1 MKLLSGT
8 SRRSWFAVSLFS
20 NKLSQKQTEGFF
32 YSLKRSV
39 CFADTSTATRRS
51 MGPEMIDVDCNLF
64 HSDLKTLQKVPTTD
78 VWNILQEDA
87 IKEANIIAMIS
98 PSSTILESES
108 AIELLNSH
116 PPPIPIK
123 TTVGVHPYHVA
134 DDELLFS
141 STGERITM
149 EEQKNKIKSILKT
162 DREENINR
170 RCAAVGEC
178 GLDASE
184 GFPEQNLQVPWF
196 QMQIEIASELDMPL
210 FVHERLAFDKTI
222 EMLEKVAPSIPIII
236 HCFTGTKEECIE
248 YIKRGY
254 YISISG
260 YILKESNG
268 NCVEVLSCLEEGVI
282 PLDKLMIETD
292 APYMGFT
299 GCRQLYLNQNQKYV
313 SGLNSKKRKR
323 LHQSTYPNV
332 PSSLPMILTRVT
344 ECLQKNDSALTIEKV
359 ATITTE
365 NARKFF
371 DLKDISSSANR

>member
-8 SRRSWFAVSLFS
+8 SRRSWFAVSLLS
-20 NKLSQKQTEGFF
+20 NRLTQKQTQGFL
-32 YSLKRSV
+32 YSLKRSF
-39 CFADTSTATRRS
+39 CFADTSTTRRS

-64 HSDLKTLQKVPTTD
+64 HSDLKTLQKVSTTD

-87 IKEANIIAMIS
+87 IKEANIIAMLS

-108 AIELLNSH
+108 ALELLKLH

-141 STGERITM
+141 SNGERITM

-162 DREENINR
+162 DREENTNR
-170 RCAAVGEC
+170 MCAAVGEC

-196 QMQIEIASELDMPL
+196 QMQIEIASEFEIPL

-222 EMLEKVAPSIPIII
+222 EMLEKVSTIPIII

-260 YILKESNG
+260 YILKESND
-268 NCVEVLSCLEEGVI
+268 NCAEVLSCLEEGVI

-299 GCRQLYLNQNQKYV
+299 GCRQLYLNQNQQYV
-313 SGLNSKKRKR
+313 SSLNSKKRKQ

-332 PSSLPMILTRVT
+332 PSSLPMVLSRVT

-359 ATITTE
+359 ANITTN

-371 DLKDISSSANR
+371 GL